1 MRRPS
6 NDKNPSVAKLGRLP
20 PAHCD
25 DHWIFHDGVA
35 ICTQKLC
42 QALDDVHGADQK
54 GILMKNDPVGI
65 IPATSA
71 DRSVIA
77 QLIQLYLYDMAAQTP
92 FDIGSDGRYDYALL
106 DDFWRYPYLIYWEKQ
121 LVGFALV
128 IDHCPVTGQSPC
140 WFMAEYFVLRPYR
153 GKAIG
158 QRAFAQICARHAG
171 LWHIAVQ
178 AQNTLAEGFWAKVV
192 PKTGLPT
199 SAAQFDGAQW
209 RVRAFQMS

>member
-1 MRRPS
+1 MRSQRGGFMQQGQLDIRPAS
-6 NDKNPSVAKLGRLP
+6 LAE
-20 PAHCD
+20 
-25 DHWIFHDGVA
+25 
-35 ICTQKLC
+35 
-42 QALDDVHGADQK
+42 K
-54 GILMKNDPVGI
+54 G
-65 IPATSA
+65 T
-71 DRSVIA
+71 IA

-92 FDIGSDGRYDYALL
+92 FEIESDGRYDYALL
-106 DDFWRYPYLIYWEKQ
+106 DDFWQYPYLMYWEKQ

-178 AQNTLAEGFWAKVV
+178 AQNTLAEGFWQKFV
-192 PKTGLPT
+192 PKTGLQT

-209 RVRAFQMS
+209 QVRAFQMS